1 MGIAMSQ
8 REIGVGIIGC
18 GLMGKEFASATAR
31 WIHLN
36 NLPFRPRIVAACD
49 TNPNALEWFEGAHES
64 DKSYTSYRSHSELL
78 QDPHVETVYCAVPHN
93 LHAQLYTDILKAGK
107 HLFAEKP
114 FGIDLAASQ
123 AVLAEAAKHPELLVR
138 ISSEFPFFPG
148 VQRILALIE
157 ADAFGQIIEVHA
169 GFGHSSDLDP
179 SKPINWKRRIETC
192 GEYGVMGDLGMHVVH
207 VPFRAGWFPTNVR
220 ALLSNI
226 VTERPGPNGK
236 PEPCE
241 TWDNAT
247 LACETRQGFPMLLET
262 KRIAPGEMNTWFL
275 KVYGTKLSAEYSTK
289 RPKTLRLLPYEPKS
303 TQTWREED
311 LGYASAYPAITG
323 GIFEFGF
330 PDAIQQM
337 FAAFLDELVHGP
349 DMIGPTRCATP
360 EEALRSHELF
370 TAALESQKRCSVVKL

>member
-1 MGIAMSQ
+1 MGQ

-18 GLMGKEFASATAR
+18 GLMGKELASASAR

-36 NLPFRPRIVAACD
+36 DLPFRPRIVAACD
-49 TNPNALEWFEGAHES
+49 TNPKALEWFDGAHRS
-64 DKSYTSYRSHSELL
+64 NKSYKSFRTYSDLL
-78 QDPHVETVYCAVPHN
+78 ESTEVDAVYCAVPHN
-93 LHAQLYTDILKAGK
+93 LHAQIYTDILKADK

-114 FGIDLAASQ
+114 FGIDLAACENILS
-123 AVLAEAAKHPELLVR
+123 EAAKHPELLVR
-138 ISSEFPFFPG
+138 VSSEFPFYPG
-148 VQRILALIE
+148 VQRILKLIE
-157 ADAFGQIIEVHA
+157 KDAFGQIIEVHA
-169 GFGHSSDLDP
+169 GFCHSSDLDP
-179 SKPINWKRRIETC
+179 TKPINWKRRIETN

-220 ALLSNI
+220 ALLANI
-226 VTERPGPNGK
+226 VAERPGPDGK
-236 PEPCE
+236 LEPCE

-247 LACETRQGFPMLLET
+247 LACETQQGFPMLLET

-275 KVYGTKLSAEYSTK
+275 KVYGTKLSVEYSTK
-289 RPKTLRLLPYEPKS
+289 RPKTLRLLPYEPGFA
-303 TQTWREED
+303 QAWREED

-349 DMIGPTRCATP
+349 KMIGPTRCATP